1 LTMNQPYPTPLDTPE
16 PKLIA
21 ENRPTAAAL
30 RQVVAEAWEEA
41 LGKLRK
47 MRRETRRRRGAR

>member
-1 LTMNQPYPTPLDTPE
+1 MNQPYPTPLDTPE